1 MSAEIATTD
10 SEGFHGIANTS
21 DMNREADV
29 VFVHGLGGTSHGT
42 WRHGTDGSAGHFFW
56 PVSLAEDLPRCGV
69 WTVGYPAGLTA
80 FGKPG
85 MIIEKRAGNLAQKL
99 ANAGLGVRPLVFIT
113 HSMGGLVLK
122 SLIVGSQTLADAD
135 RKRIVRMIRCIV
147 FCATPHRGSAFADAA
162 GVLGAFFGGSQDHVD
177 EMRANAEPLDI
188 LHDEFI
194 EWHREHKVPVLSYA
208 ENVGLFRT
216 RRFLAPLA
224 LGLVV
229 PRASANP
236 GIAGHTVRDV
246 DDDHL
251 TLVRPRDRKHD
262 VYAGVLRF
270 IRESLEAAPSAVQHG
285 TAARP
290 AAATQSSTSTATV
303 VGRPR
308 VYLSYTLRTPGL
320 RERVFELAEQLRA
333 SGVDSRI
340 DLYYAKSLHGFTP
353 PDPVPNQDSWA
364 AWQVEQVRDA
374 DRVLILC
381 SKEFNES
388 PNGSGAWF
396 DVELMKQDVESG
408 AELRKFI
415 PVGYGDFEV
424 NRTFIPAFIRG
435 ATYYD
440 LTAATIS
447 GFGFEDL
454 VRRFRT
460 EFPVADKSEAP
471 PAGRRARA
479 SWTEPQPAD
488 IYNRPL
494 PSLSSDADNGTLD
507 RRKQALEIDSTIAP
521 AYNHR
526 SLAHIKSAATLTWV
540 HLSDLHLC
548 RPKTGWDSHRVLRP
562 LLEDLRSMQQEHGLQ
577 PDFLFFTGDLA
588 FGQIGRYAGETL
600 ADQFDDGHTFLE
612 SVRTAFVPQIPR
624 DNVFVVPGN
633 HDVDRS
639 QHSPA
644 LAAWL
649 DAQRDPMA
657 ITELIRGGTGD
668 WPHFM
673 KRLAAYGAFL
683 ERHGYSHLIADP
695 ERLIYAQ
702 QRAVRG
708 VTVGIAGLNSAWTCG
723 RDSEKGRLW
732 LGGDWQIGHVTSHL
746 ANAQLRI
753 ALVHHPA
760 NWFSEF
766 EDPDIWRLIERD
778 FTFCLHG
785 HEHQGWVTQLA
796 EGHTRV
802 AAAAGYDRSGMP
814 NGYNFVQLDLSMG
827 TGAVWLRQFDA
838 NGGGWIKRVIARK
851 APDGVWSL
859 TNLAKATET

>member
-1 MSAEIATTD
+1 MSPDIVTVD

-21 DMNREADV
+21 DSNREADV
-29 VFVHGLGGTSHGT
+29 VFVHGLGGTSHST

-56 PVSLAEDLPRCGV
+56 PASLAEDLPRCGV

-99 ANAGLGVRPLVFIT
+99 ANAGLGSLPLVFIA
-113 HSMGGLVLK
+113 HSLGGLVLK

-135 RKRIVRMIRCIV
+135 RKRIVGMIRCIV

-194 EWHREHKVPVLSYA
+194 EWHRVHQVPVLSYA
-208 ENVGLFRT
+208 ENVGLFRA
-216 RRFLAPLA
+216 RKWFLRAVP
-224 LGLVV
+224 LGLAV

-251 TLVRPRDRKHD
+251 TIVKPRDRKHD

-270 IRESLEAAPSAVQHG
+270 IRESLDAAPSAAPHV
-285 TAARP
+285 TARRP
-290 AAATQSSTSTATV
+290 AAPTQSSSSAAPV

-333 SGVDSRI
+333 SGIDSRI

-388 PNGSGAWF
+388 PEGSGAWF
-396 DVELMKQDVESG
+396 DVELMKQDVQSG

-415 PVGYGDFEV
+415 PVGYGGFEV
-424 NRTFIPAFIRG
+424 NRMFIPAFIRG

-460 EFPVADKSEAP
+460 EFRAADKSE
-471 PAGRRARA
+471 GQRGGGTTG
-479 SWTEPQPAD
+479 SWTEPQSAVD
-488 IYNRPL
+488 LYNRAL
-494 PSLSSDADNGTLD
+494 RSLSSGDYDRALEGLD
-507 RRKQALEIDSTIAP
+507 QALELDSTMAP
-521 AYNHR
+521 AYYNR
-526 SLAHIKSAATLTWV
+526 GLT
-540 HLSDLHLC
+540 HYQKGD
-548 RPKTGWDSHRVLRP
+548 
-562 LLEDLRSMQQEHGLQ
+562 EDLAIR
-577 PDFLFFTGDLA
+577 DFSSAQRLGFNDALLFRNRANAYSRKGDVA
-588 FGQIGRYAGETL
+588 RAL
-600 ADQFDDGHTFLE
+600 ADYEQAIELE
-612 SVRTAFVPQIPR
+612 
-624 DNVFVVPGN
+624 PGN
-633 HDVDRS
+633 
-639 QHSPA
+639 P
-644 LAAWL
+644 LAYL
-649 DAQRDPMA
+649 NRGEVYENTLQR
-657 ITELIRGGTGD
+657 EL
-668 WPHFM
+668 
-673 KRLAAYGAFL
+673 A
-683 ERHGYSHLIADP
+683 IADYKAVLNLVCEP
-695 ERLIYAQ
+695 RWHDKARERLMGMGV
-702 QRAVRG
+702 AV
-708 VTVGIAGLNSAWTCG
+708 
-723 RDSEKGRLW
+723 
-732 LGGDWQIGHVTSHL
+732 
-746 ANAQLRI
+746 
-753 ALVHHPA
+753 
-760 NWFSEF
+760 
-766 EDPDIWRLIERD
+766 
-778 FTFCLHG
+778 
-785 HEHQGWVTQLA
+785 
-796 EGHTRV
+796 
-802 AAAAGYDRSGMP
+802 
-814 NGYNFVQLDLSMG
+814 
-827 TGAVWLRQFDA
+827 
-838 NGGGWIKRVIARK
+838 
-851 APDGVWSL
+851 
-859 TNLAKATET
+859 